1 MFGRVTYTPL
11 TLNYNFFTVA
21 YIFTTVTKSYN
32 NASYITKIW
41 LLFSQDITNSDIFN
55 LGQDLTMKCVSLCK
69 IWQWFCLQQTSSEE
83 SITLYLMEFLKKNCA
98 EPFPR
103 ASFKEIWPSIKWNLY
118 MMLLRCKFMNYLQ
131 VTNKLLVMSQVWQNQ
146 EFFCLTLT
154 CKTIQWVDS
163 LVLLFSVF

>member
-131 VTNKLLVMSQVWQNQ
+131 VTKKLLVMIQVWQNQ
-146 EFFCLTLT
+146 VFPVQTTQSFFALHWHV
-154 CKTIQWVDS
+154 KQ
-163 LVLLFSVF
+163 FSELIF